1 MPRGPRGEKRPADV
15 IGNAVKVM
23 RIATGEETETLPPRS
38 VRRRFCGARLFW
50 RFGCAAAVH
59 LQVEIPRREKERR
72 TPDRRAVTARLGLRR
87 YGLMRPVSRRTTRP
101 VKKLRRTPGG
111 AQSNTRRPP
120 GRTVVAPVMWES
132 PPSWKTNTARGRAEI
147 LLECA

>member
-72 TPDRRAVTARLGLRR
+72 TPDRRAVTARVGLRR
-87 YGLMRPVSRRTTRP
+87 YGANATRLKAHNP
-101 VKKLRRTPGG
+101 PGQE
-111 AQSNTRRPP
+111 APSNTRR
-120 GRTVVAPVMWES
+120 GA
-132 PPSWKTNTARGRAEI
+132 I
-147 LLECA
+147 